1 MNIAVKRI
9 FYCFIFIFISLS
21 GQRVWSQNT
30 YPKLNFVNITEGMS
44 KVGIYS
50 ILQDDYG
57 FIWIGT
63 NGSGLYRYDGMEY
76 KSYKH
81 VLNDSTS
88 LNSSLIFSSYLD
100 SKNRLW
106 VGTEEGLNLYDRDH
120 DRFNRI
126 RLGDKDGIDNVVSIS
141 SLQEDDQGNLYVGGF
156 EKGLFKLDLEN
167 FKVEKIKVGKP
178 DSVNSMIVQTIQKDS
193 YGKIYVGTS
202 LGLFDLD
209 ERSGSLA
216 RSYFRGENTMDAVH
230 ASIKSLLIDE
240 GDNIWV
246 GTFTEGLQKIGR
258 TDMEGADFYAIDKY
272 LFSQNT
278 FFTIITLPDGTLMCG
293 TENNGLFQINA
304 QGEVLNHYVSS
315 KNDESSILSNS
326 IWSLYLDSDNKI
338 WLGYYNKG
346 VAKYDKLYDKF
357 NNIASYYNNPNSLQI
372 GSVTSIAQRSNGDF
386 LIGMDGG
393 GIDIVDLQNNSFTHI
408 NISTKGEYTGLT
420 SDYIQTIFIDSKENI
435 WAGSWDKGIYF
446 LRKGS
451 KNFVNFNTSNT
462 NGDLAS
468 NTVMSITED
477 AGGTIWIGAYN
488 SGLHSFD
495 PATRQFTRYRSHLFI
510 ESGVVDSEIWKVL
523 VDKKDNIW
531 LGTTKGLFQLERQKG
546 DIIRI
551 TPIVD
556 KMFGEFKS
564 NSAANH
570 ILSIFESRDNS
581 IWVGTKGA
589 GLYRYGPDAETF
601 TWYNRLNG
609 LLEENVH
616 GIIESLEGDIW
627 VTGNSGITELDMK
640 TGEFT
645 NYTTSDGLLSNDF
658 NRNSAFIDGEGT
670 IYFGSYQGVDY
681 FNPSNILTNTNETA
695 LYLSDLK
702 LFNEK
707 VLPDQNGSPL
717 KKVISET
724 DSIVLRHNQSVFT
737 IEYSGINFTRP
748 EKNEFAYYLE
758 GYEESWNYVG
768 KKRSATYTNLD
779 AGSYTFKLKAANND
793 GLWNTTPLNLH
804 ITVLP
809 PWWKTGWALFSYIAL
824 FILGIF
830 LLNKLTQSRIRE
842 KQLINSE
849 REKRLQEKDLDE
861 KKFQFFTSVSHEFR
875 TPLTLIINP
884 LRDIIN
890 DTALNLPPRIR
901 EKHRIIYK
909 NTDRLYR
916 LVNELLDFRKLE
928 MNRIAVR
935 AKEFNLT
942 RLLEEVMGHF
952 KDEAFERNIHLGLDA
967 DKEDQLIWAD
977 ENMLEK
983 IIFNILSNAFKVT
996 PDGGAINIQLLSND
1010 RLYQLPLVDKEN
1022 LIKGVEIIISDTGP
1036 GLEKDQIARIFERF
1050 YQVENLD
1057 KSYYGGTGIGLEVV
1071 QNFMNLLK
1079 GKIDVQSEVGSGTS
1093 FRLILPKGNAHFKKE
1108 EMVSDIREPDKIK
1121 EAVISG
1127 DPIMDTEE
1135 TVGIEE
1141 SASTYTLLIVEDN
1154 SELRNYLR
1162 SELKNQYRILLA
1174 NNGNEG
1180 LEIARSALPDII
1192 LTDVIMPGMDGFEF
1206 SKSIKGD
1213 MRTSHIPLMMLT
1225 AKARIE
1231 DRIEGIGTGAD
1242 AYMVKPF
1249 DMRLLR
1255 LRLSQLITSRQL
1267 IFNKYFSVI
1276 SDLPANENTTSLDK
1290 EFIEKVLNYIHKNI
1304 DDPDL
1309 NVETL
1314 ASQLNL
1320 SRSQFYRKIKALT
1333 NQTANE
1339 FLRNIR
1345 LHRAKQ
1351 LLEKGNST
1359 ISEVC
1364 FSVGFS
1370 SPSYFTKCFKGY
1382 FGVLPTE
1389 VTMEP

>member
-1 MNIAVKRI
+1 MIMAINRI
-9 FYCFIFIFISLS
+9 FYCIVFIFMCLVCSDAR
-21 GQRVWSQNT
+21 GQES
-30 YPKLNFVNITEGMS
+30 YPKFDFVSITEGMS
-44 KVGIYS
+44 KVGVYS

-81 VLNDSTS
+81 ILNDSTS
-88 LNSSLIFSSYLD
+88 LNSSLVFSSYLD

-120 DRFNRI
+120 DRFI
-126 RLGDKDGIDNVVSIS
+126 GIPLGDKDGVDNVVSIS

-156 EKGLFKLDLEN
+156 EKGLFRLDLED
-167 FKVEKIKVGKP
+167 FHVEKIKMDSP
-178 DSVNSMIVQTIQKDS
+178 DPSHSLVVQTIQMDS

-209 ERSGSLA
+209 ERSGFLT
-216 RSYFRGENTMDAVH
+216 RSYFRGENTMNAVH

-240 GDNIWV
+240 GDNIWI
-246 GTFTEGLQKIGR
+246 GTFSEGLHKVGR
-258 TDMEGADFYAIDKY
+258 TDIPGADFYTIDKF

-293 TENNGLFQINA
+293 SENNGLFQINVR
-304 QGEVLNHYVSS
+304 GEVLNHYVSS
-315 KNDESSILSNS
+315 KNDESSLLSNS
-326 IWSLYLDSDNKI
+326 IWSLYLDDDQKI

-357 NNIASYYNNPNSLQI
+357 NDIASYYNNPNSLQI
-372 GSVTSIAQRSNGDF
+372 GSVTSIAQKSNGDF

-393 GIDIVDLQNNSFTHI
+393 GIDIVNLQNNSFTHI
-408 NISTKGEYTGLT
+408 NISSKGEYTGLT

-446 LRKGS
+446 LKKGS

-462 NGDLAS
+462 NGNLAS

-477 AGGTIWIGAYN
+477 SRGTIWIGAYN
-488 SGLHSFD
+488 SGVHSFD
-495 PATRQFTRYRSHLFI
+495 PQTLQFTHHGSQLFM
-510 ESGVVDSEIWKVL
+510 ESGVAESEIWKVL
-523 VDKKDNIW
+523 VDKKDHIW
-531 LGTTKGLFQLERQKG
+531 LGTTKGLFQLERKNG
-546 DIIRI
+546 DVLRI
-551 TPIVD
+551 VPMVS
-556 KMFGEFKS
+556 KMSDEFKN

-570 ILSIFESRDNS
+570 ILSIFESRDHS

-589 GLYRYGPDAETF
+589 GLFRYEPGSGTF
-601 TWYNRLNG
+601 FWYNRLNG
-609 LLEENVH
+609 LLEENVY
-616 GIIESLEGDIW
+616 GIIESLDGNIW
-627 VTGNSGITELDMK
+627 VSGNSGITELDMK
-640 TGEFT
+640 TGKFT

-658 NRNSAFIDGEGT
+658 NRNSTFIDTEGN

-681 FNPSNILTNTNETA
+681 FDPSDILTNTNETS

-707 VLPDQNGSPL
+707 VSPSPNGSPL

-779 AGSYTFKLKAANND
+779 AGDYVFKLKAANND
-793 GLWNTTPLNLH
+793 GLWNSDPLNLH

-809 PWWKTGWALFSYIAL
+809 PWWKTNWALFAYISL
-824 FILGIF
+824 FILGIY

-842 KQLINSE
+842 KQMISSE

-875 TPLTLIINP
+875 TPLSLIINP

-890 DTALNLPPRIR
+890 DTTLNLPARIR
-901 EKHRIIYK
+901 EKHQVIYK

-942 RLLEEVMGHF
+942 KLLEEVMGHF
-952 KDEAFERNIHLGLDA
+952 REEAFERNIHLGLDA

-996 PDGGAINIQLLSND
+996 PDGGAINVQLLSND
-1010 RLYQLPLVDKEN
+1010 RLYQLPLVDGAN
-1022 LIKGVEIIISDTGP
+1022 PIKGIEIVISDTGP

-1079 GKIDVQSEVGSGTS
+1079 GKIEVQSEVGSGTS
-1093 FRLILPKGNAHFKKE
+1093 FKLILPKGNAHYRLE
-1108 EMVSDIREPDKIK
+1108 EMISDITEPDKTK
-1121 EAVISG
+1121 ELVLSESSAMA
-1127 DPIMDTEE
+1127 PEE
-1135 TVGIEE
+1135 NMCAEE
-1141 SASTYTLLIVEDN
+1141 SASPHTLLIVEDN

-1162 SELKNQYRILLA
+1162 SELKNQYRVLMA
-1174 NNGNEG
+1174 HNGKEG
-1180 LEIARSALPDII
+1180 LEMARTALPDII

-1231 DRIEGIGTGAD
+1231 DRIEGIETGAD

-1276 SDLPANENTTSLDK
+1276 SDLPANGKTTSLDK
-1290 EFIEKVLNYIHKNI
+1290 EFIEKVLNYIHNNI

-1309 NVETL
+1309 NVESL

-1351 LLEKGNST
+1351 LLEKGNPSV
-1359 ISEVC
+1359 SEVC
-1364 FSVGFS
+1364 FMVGFS

-1382 FGVLPTE
+1382 FGLLPTE
-1389 VTMEP
+1389 VAMEP